1 MKPGYKQTEI
11 GMIPEEWDVKEFG
24 KVGNYY
30 KGSGISMRD
39 VRPIGLPCIMYG
51 DIYVKFDTSFKEC
64 DYRIDSTTAKN
75 SVKASPQD
83 LFFTASGETA
93 DDIGRCVSYQGKDDI
108 YIGGDIIA
116 LHPSDQYDSLFLSYV
131 QNSENVKKQKASFA
145 QGHSVVHISVENIKK
160 TIFASPNYAEQRR
173 IAEALSDVDELIASL
188 EKLIE
193 KKKALKQGVMQELL
207 TGKRRLPGF
216 SGEWESVNLEQI
228 GVLSGSGVDKKV
240 LPDEK
245 TITLLN
251 YTNVYHQTA
260 ISRKDLAHQVTA
272 SDRKITECSVKKY
285 DVFLTPTSETPD
297 EIAFSA
303 VAVEDMP
310 DVVYSYHVVR
320 LRPYDS
326 FNGAYINYAMNTEVF
341 RNQATMLAEGSGIRY
356 VITLKKFRD
365 MVIMVPCD
373 LNEQNAIVQ
382 VLFDYENEIDKL
394 TQKLD
399 KVRSIKSGMMSELLT
414 GKIRLV

>member
-1 MKPGYKQTEI
+1 LALKYCQGTKQQS
-11 GMIPEEWDVKEFG
+11 
-24 KVGNYY
+24 Y
-30 KGSGISMRD
+30 
-39 VRPIGLPCIMYG
+39 
-51 DIYVKFDTSFKEC
+51 
-64 DYRIDSTTAKN
+64 TAKI
-75 SVKASPQD
+75 VKQLPIV
-83 LFFTASGETA
+83 LPP
-93 DDIGRCVSYQGKDDI
+93 
-108 YIGGDIIA
+108 
-116 LHPSDQYDSLFLSYV
+116 L
-131 QNSENVKKQKASFA
+131 
-145 QGHSVVHISVENIKK
+145 
-160 TIFASPNYAEQRR
+160 AEQKR

-245 TITLLN
+245 PITLLN

-260 ISRKDLAHQVTA
+260 ISRKDLSHQVTA
-272 SDRKITECSVKKY
+272 SDKKISECNVRKY

-310 DVVYSYHVVR
+310 DVVYSYHIVR

-326 FNGAYINYAMNTEVF
+326 FNGAYINYAMNTEMF

-356 VITLKKFRD
+356 VITLKKFKD
-365 MVIMVPCD
+365 MVVMVPCD

-382 VLFDYENEIDKL
+382 VLFDFEKEIEKL
-394 TQKLD
+394 SQKLI
-399 KVRSIKSGMMSELLT
+399 KARQIKSGMMSELLT
-414 GKIRLV
+414 GRIRLLDEKT